1 MEGSPVL
8 RGGREVPFRRTW
20 LQVRFSGAAVHETDY
35 GGGCGDQL
43 PYGILR
49 WQSVCRPATKVW
61 ISRRGGCLLCHNRS
75 RIPKPQLKI
84 IMELI
89 EAHSDLIIR
98 KWLDRF
104 HEISFYC

>member
-1 MEGSPVL
+1 MPQVFKVGSYWVYFWTDEHQPLEPVHVHIAEGKPK
-8 RGGREVPFRRTW
+8 RN
-20 LQVRFSGAAVHETDY
+20 
-35 GGGCGDQL
+35 
-43 PYGILR
+43 
-49 WQSVCRPATKVW
+49 ATKVW

-89 EAHSDLIIR
+89 EAHSDLITR
-98 KWLDRF
+98 KWQDCF